1 MGQQHLSRLHIAAR
15 IHFFLKREMGTGIH
29 VEAMLKHASY
39 ARSVLV
45 MCDRCKGS
53 ELERLGQQFRA
64 ASAAQTT
71 PVRPAA
77 TAAGHGERALPWAA
91 DTSGF
96 GVSRPLEDKP
106 ASGPGTTAHPPAPS
120 PEVHPWSPAPWLGR

>member
-1 MGQQHLSRLHIAAR
+1 MGQQQLSRLHIAAR

-39 ARSVLV
+39 ARGVLV
-45 MCDRCKGS
+45 MCDRHKGT

-64 ASAAQTT
+64 ASAA
-71 PVRPAA
+71 PPARPA
-77 TAAGHGERALPWAA
+77 AAGHGERSLLWAA

-96 GVSRPLEDKP
+96 GVSRPLEDQP
-106 ASGPGTTAHPPAPS
+106 ANRPQRTAQAPKG
-120 PEVHPWSPAPWLGR
+120 HHWSPARWLGR